1 MSANTTKRIYSLE
14 FPLSWLEEGTLKE
27 MSFDRYRHDK
37 GDVSSYL
44 EKASIPYVD
53 DSGRFSD
60 FHALRYTFN
69 TWLHTNG
76 VPQRMSQEL
85 IRHSDRRLTDQVY
98 LDSSLLPL
106 QDCMRSIGHK
116 NKWTQKWTQISG
128 ETSQLASRVVGGDET
143 DDFSDALY
151 QWVLGEICRE

>member
-1 MSANTTKRIYSLE
+1 MVK
-14 FPLSWLEEGTLKE
+14 EEL
-27 MSFDRYRHDK
+27 
-37 GDVSSYL
+37 
-44 EKASIPYVD
+44 A
-53 DSGRFSD
+53 GRFSD

-76 VPQRMSQEL
+76 VPQRMAQEL
-85 IRHSDRRLTDQVY
+85 MRHSDLRLTDQVY

-128 ETSQLASRVVGGDET
+128 ETSHLASRVVGGDET
-143 DDFSDALY
+143 VDSSESPLSVGSGRDLSQNDEEKSGGMDGTRNRNRVMLNPSRKRGFRL
-151 QWVLGEICRE
+151 

>member
-1 MSANTTKRIYSLE
+1 MVK
-14 FPLSWLEEGTLKE
+14 EEL
-27 MSFDRYRHDK
+27 
-37 GDVSSYL
+37 
-44 EKASIPYVD
+44 A
-53 DSGRFSD
+53 GRFSD

-76 VPQRMSQEL
+76 VPQRMAQEL
-85 IRHSDRRLTDQVY
+85 MRHSDRRLTDQVY

-128 ETSQLASRVVGGDET
+128 ETSHLASRVVGGDET
-143 DDFSDALY
+143 VDSSESPLSVGSGRDLSQNDEEKKWRDGRDSNPKSSDA
-151 QWVLGEICRE
+151 

>member
-1 MSANTTKRIYSLE
+1 MVK
-14 FPLSWLEEGTLKE
+14 EEL
-27 MSFDRYRHDK
+27 
-37 GDVSSYL
+37 
-44 EKASIPYVD
+44 A
-53 DSGRFSD
+53 GRFSD

-76 VPQRMSQEL
+76 VPQRMAQEL
-85 IRHSDRRLTDQVY
+85 MRHSDRRLTDQVY

-128 ETSQLASRVVGGDET
+128 ETSHLASRVVGGDET
-143 DDFSDALY
+143 VDSSESPLSVGSGRDLSQNDEEKSGGMDGTRTRRGRGGNPSKKAGFGSFIGVVDSDID
-151 QWVLGEICRE
+151 QPS